1 MDQRAPSVVMAT
13 ARATGPHLTVAGDL
27 DADGA
32 ARLRALLD
40 DAIAPG
46 VRLTLD
52 LSRVTYVSAAA
63 LTLLVQA
70 YCRLRDGGG
79 AMALTDASPSVIRVL
94 RISGLH
100 RVLQA
105 EQQPPHAVP
114 TPAVAASST

>member
-52 LSRVTYVSAAA
+52 LSRVTQVSAAA

-79 AMALTDASPSVIRVL
+79 AMALTDASPAVIREL

-100 RVLQA
+100 RVLQVDA
-105 EQQPPHAVP
+105 PVPAAVP
-114 TPAVAASST
+114 EAGTG